1 MTQMTLAQQWVLD
14 SQQFVN
20 WGCFEKWWKLRFP
33 GAGHVTIISGFTGA
47 GKSTLLDANTV
58 LMQPSRKRLNRASN
72 SMTVGRARGED
83 ERNIVSYMRGKV
95 DRTRED
101 GEQVD
106 KVLRTGSVWSAIAQ
120 TWHNADG
127 SVLTAFVA
135 YFARP
140 DDRTTPSEKRF
151 GWVEGE
157 FDLRDLE
164 PYTQGQHL
172 ASPLSIRAIRRDH
185 PHVNFKE
192 NQKALHRVLWQSLGI
207 GTDGDGAHAMELLHR
222 VQASEGIESVD
233 DLFTQLVLDK
243 PATFAK
249 AAEAVQHFETL
260 RAAHLK
266 VTVIEDQTKRL
277 APIAEKWE
285 SYETNREAT
294 RFFLD
299 LGHAPDCDGT
309 TVTPFWKWA
318 RTREYDMLGVAEGDL
333 GRRHRQAV
341 AEQAA
346 ARSEIE
352 DIAGR
357 LADNAAKRAAND
369 GDRLDRINDDIRR
382 ATTARETAELSRTRL
397 HEVVAPHFPV
407 PASADEWHAQVTRSQ
422 QFIDGYQHAQQAAT
436 QALEKV
442 LGAKFTLLDRK
453 RQLEAERKH
462 FARRGDVLPDLLTRI
477 REQYADATGIPVEDL
492 RFVAELIDMQ
502 PEWEGWRSAAELTLG
517 GFATRLL
524 VPADRAADFRA
535 LTDSVPT
542 SRRIRSMP
550 APRDRGPIV
559 DCDPAY
565 LSGRFQ
571 FKDHPYSGWLSEQLR
586 RRFSYV
592 CVEDG
597 NALNALPRG
606 TAAVALSG
614 QVRHGNDEGDHGGQL
629 GAKRIIGFSPQA
641 LLEEIAGEVARIG
654 ERLNGI
660 DLREKEAREPV
671 ARLEQERIAHATF
684 LLTTWPTLD
693 AECHVQ
699 RLRDLD
705 QMREAIRGN
714 KVLAA
719 LEDEQRKLGEADR
732 AARNKEFDAGRRA
745 KELDGERG
753 RLAER
758 KDKAWNHLVLLDEVS
773 EPDMDRLDALL
784 AQFLGDDP
792 VTPEVMQHIDRFIR
806 WLTSEGGVASSRA
819 DKDRLHLQTVFAD
832 FLRDYPD
839 DDLGDD
845 PDRFYPQFRAI
856 LDDLLASGVEQ
867 AQQAFAD
874 YTATFSGLEIMHL
887 NTAYQNELETIS
899 KRLNQINGILSVQP
913 YGADGRERISIV
925 ARSGGTPDV
934 AVAFLKQLN
943 TLTSHSTRG
952 LTYDEALARFAS
964 FQEVIAQIADPKHAA
979 PLLDVRTHVRLEAQR
994 HDVDGNFVGFH
1005 DSFGEKSGGE
1015 MQELTMF
1022 IVATAIRYQVG
1033 SLGDATPRF
1042 APVFLDE
1049 GMVKADPETTQRAVD
1064 VWKRLGF
1071 QVIIAVP
1078 LDKHESVMPTASAC
1092 WAVSK
1097 GRNHRSRIDLIS
1109 DPALW
1114 DGR

>member
-1 MTQMTLAQQWVLD
+1 MTLTQQWVLD
-14 SQQFVN
+14 SQQVVN
-20 WGCFEKWWKLRFP
+20 WGCFEKWWKIRFP
-33 GAGHVTIISGFTGA
+33 GARHVTIISGFTGA

-72 SMTVGRARGED
+72 SMAVGRARGED

-106 KVLRTGSVWSAIAQ
+106 KVLRAGSVFSAIAQ

-127 SVLTAFVA
+127 SVLTAFVV

-140 DDRTTPSEKRF
+140 EDRTTPSEKRF

-172 ASPLSIRAIRRDH
+172 VRPLSTRAIRRDL
-185 PHVNFKE
+185 PHVRFE
-192 NQKALHRVLWQSLGI
+192 DNQTALHRVLWQCLGI

-233 DLFTQLVLDK
+233 DLFTQLVLDR

-249 AAEAVQHFETL
+249 AAEAVQHFERL
-260 RAAHLK
+260 RAAHEK
-266 VTVIEDQTKRL
+266 VTVIEDQTRRL
-277 APIAEKWE
+277 GPITERWG
-285 SYETNREAT
+285 SYQKNREAA

-299 LGHAPDCDGT
+299 LGHVPDLDGT
-309 TVTPFWKWA
+309 ILTPFWKWA
-318 RTREYDMLGVAEGDL
+318 RTREYEVLEVAEISL
-333 GRRHRQAV
+333 GRRYLQAV
-341 AEQAA
+341 EKRDAA
-346 ARSEIE
+346 SSEIAN
-352 DIAGR
+352 IAGR

-369 GDRLDRINDDIRR
+369 GERLDRINEDIRR
-382 ATTARETAELSRTRL
+382 ATKDREAAELHRGRL
-397 HEVVAPHFPV
+397 QEAVEQHFNV
-407 PASADEWHAQVTRSQ
+407 PASAEGWHVQALLSQ
-422 QFIDGYQHAQQAAT
+422 QFVDDYEQARQAAT
-436 QALEKV
+436 QALEQV
-442 LGAKFTLLDRK
+442 LRSKFEHLDRK
-453 RQLEAERKH
+453 RLLEADRKH
-462 FARRGDVLPDLLTRI
+462 FAQRGDVLPDLLTRI
-477 REQYADATGIPVEDL
+477 REQYAEVTGIPVEDL
-492 RFVAELIDMQ
+492 RFVAELIDME
-502 PEWEGWRSAAELTLG
+502 PEWEGWRGAAELTLG

-524 VPADRAADFRA
+524 VPVDRAADFRA
-535 LTDSVPT
+535 LTDSVRT
-542 SRRIRSMP
+542 VRRIRSMP
-550 APRDRGPIV
+550 ASRGLGLIADRDPG
-559 DCDPAY
+559 Y

-571 FKDHPYSGWLSEQLR
+571 FRDHPYSGWLSEQLR

-597 NALNALPRG
+597 EALNALPRG
-606 TAAVALSG
+606 TSAVALSG
-614 QVRHGNDEGDHGGQL
+614 QVRHGNDGGEHGGQL

-641 LLEEIAGEVARIG
+641 LLEEIAGEVAEI
-654 ERLNGI
+654 EVRLDDI
-660 DLREKEAREPV
+660 DRREKGARAPV
-671 ARLEQERIAHATF
+671 ARLEQERIAHGTF
-684 LLTTWPTLD
+684 LRTTWAVVD
-693 AECHVQ
+693 AESSAQ
-699 RLRDLD
+699 RLRELD
-705 QMREAIRGN
+705 RQREAVRAN

-719 LEDEQRKLGEADR
+719 LDDEQRGLR
-732 AARNKEFDAGRRA
+732 AADTAARAAEYAAGRRA
-745 KELDGERG
+745 SDLDGERG
-753 RLAER
+753 LVAER
-758 KDKAWNHLVLLDEVS
+758 KDRAWDHLVLLDEVE
-773 EPDMDRLDALL
+773 EPDMDRLDGLL
-784 AQFLGDDP
+784 AQFLGSDP
-792 VTPEVMQHIDRFIR
+792 VTPEVMQHIGRFIR
-806 WLTSEGGVASSRA
+806 FLTSEGGAASSRA
-819 DKDRLHLQTVFAD
+819 DKDRLQLATVFAD

-845 PDRFYPQFRAI
+845 PDRFYPQFWAI
-856 LDDLLASGVEQ
+856 LDGLLASGVEG
-867 AQQAFAD
+867 AQLEFAD

-887 NTAYQNELETIS
+887 NTAYQNELETINR
-899 KRLNQINGILSVQP
+899 RLAQINAILRDQP

-925 ARSGGTPDV
+925 SRSGGTPDV
-934 AVAFLKQLN
+934 AIAFLKQLN
-943 TLTSHSTRG
+943 ALTSHSTRG
-952 LTYDEALARFAS
+952 LTYEEALGRFAS
-964 FQEVIAQIADPKHAA
+964 FQEVIAQIADPKQAA

-994 HDVDGNFVGFH
+994 HDVDGNLVAFH
-1005 DSFGEKSGGE
+1005 DSLGEKSGGE

-1114 DGR
+1114 EGR